1 MVCAVACV
9 CCVLRARERREEDGR
24 EWRAGAWVL
33 MGDGVDWWEK
43 VVMIGMVGDKVPEM
57 DVRALKR

>member
-1 MVCAVACV
+1 MR
-9 CCVLRARERREEDGR
+9 LRVMCFARLRERREEDGR
-24 EWRAGAWVL
+24 EWRAGAWLL

-57 DVRALKR
+57 GGSALKR